1 MAKGVNK
8 VRKSIEQRK
17 KLRGVIPKENG
28 QKQIFPSIPEEEEK
42 HGYYPIFTDAS
53 TSRGRV
59 SENPISSGIILRA
72 LLSTMLF
79 FGVALLWQVDS
90 SSLKGPKLWTSNV
103 LEEEFPFA
111 KVNVWYRDT
120 FGAPLAF
127 SPGNVVNDKNQEVLA
142 LPVSGNITE
151 QFSGEGIRIEP
162 GAAAD
167 VSVLHEGI
175 VVFAGNDRDTNK
187 TVVVQHA
194 DDSISSYGFLSE
206 IDVHLYQYVANN
218 QRIGQFTPTEDSET
232 VYFSIEK
239 DNHYLDPVQVIQV
252 DDLQ

>member
-1 MAKGVNK
+1 MTKGVNK

-17 KLRGVIPKENG
+17 KLRGVIPKDNVER
-28 QKQIFPSIPEEEEK
+28 QIFPSLPEEEEK
-42 HGYYPIFTDAS
+42 HGYYPVFSD
-53 TSRGRV
+53 TSSSKGGI
-59 SENPISSGIILRA
+59 SEKPVSSGIILRA

-79 FGVALLWQVDS
+79 FGIALLWQLDS
-90 SSLKGPKLWTSNV
+90 SSLQGPKLWTSSV

-127 SPGNVVNDKNQEVLA
+127 SPEKVDNQSQEILA
-142 LPVSGNITE
+142 LPVSGDITE
-151 QFSGEGIRIEP
+151 PFSGEGIRIEP
-162 GAAAD
+162 GEAAN

-175 VVFAGNDRDTNK
+175 VIFAGNDRDTNK

-206 IDVHLYQYVANN
+206 IDVHLYQYVGNN
-218 QRIGQFTPTEDSET
+218 QRVGQFTPTEESET

-239 DNHYLDPVQVIQV
+239 DNQYLDPVQVIQV
-252 DDLQ
+252 DDLR